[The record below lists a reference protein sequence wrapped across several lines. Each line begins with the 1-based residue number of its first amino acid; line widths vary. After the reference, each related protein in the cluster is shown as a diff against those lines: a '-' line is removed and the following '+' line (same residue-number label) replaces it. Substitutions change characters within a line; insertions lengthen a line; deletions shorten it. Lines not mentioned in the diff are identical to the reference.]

1 MSPGPID
8 TDILKK
14 TIGSEDA
21 ERSKAQMTENNPMK
35 RFGAPLEVARAVV
48 FLGFEATYTTGA
60 ELTVDSGASQL

>member
-1 MSPGPID
+1 
-8 TDILKK
+8 
-14 TIGSEDA
+14 
-21 ERSKAQMTENNPMK
+21 MTENNPMK